1 MTTLRLQFRSNV
13 RALRGFTLIEV
24 MLAIMILGIGIISIA
39 ALFPAG
45 IAQQRLTNDDIIGP
59 TVANNAI
66 AIIRSKVKQED
77 FGTLEQF
84 GLVSDTIPGDWGWSR
99 PGFYFVPTTV
109 STASYGNILVPPG
122 SINIFGTFFQNVGA
136 QSEIPWNSE
145 IYGGSGPPAD
155 PFIIT
160 QRERYF
166 PMQSDLTAD
175 ADPARPQY
183 VWDCMFRRYQG
194 RIQVAIF
201 VYRVN
206 MPGGQS
212 LPYIVPPNPNDPTI
226 PPVPIRLNLIRD
238 PSTGTSPPFYS
249 ARGAWDAPLPN
260 FVSEF
265 IGEDS
270 IVYGVE
276 GGTAYDP
283 NDARQAWQEPRQWL
297 LDQNNNI
304 HRVVAQY
311 RENLNDDMRVQLQ
324 RAIAPVQGWSTNW
337 PTLSPH
343 YYNVP
348 NPNAFSHGFA
358 GLVFDDVVTEIW
370 YMPLTLQ
377 YDTNQNGT
385 IDNGEPELS
394 ITPVYV
400 TVKEL

>member
-13 RALRGFTLIEV
+13 RALRGFTLVEV

-77 FGTLEQF
+77 FGTQF
-84 GLVSDTIPGDWGWSR
+84 GFVSNTIPGDWGWSR

-122 SINIFGTFFQNVGA
+122 SINIFGTSAQNVGA
-136 QSEIPWNSE
+136 ESEIPWNRE
-145 IYGGSGPPAD
+145 IYGGSPPAN

-166 PMQSDLTAD
+166 PMQSDFT

-226 PPVPIRLNLIRD
+226 PPVPIRLDLITD
-238 PSTGTSPPFYS
+238 PLTGTSPPSYS
-249 ARGAWDAPLPN
+249 ARGAWDAPLPHV
-260 FVSEF
+260 VSEF

-283 NDARQAWQEPRQWL
+283 NDAQQAWQEPRQWL

-377 YDTNQNGT
+377 
-385 IDNGEPELS
+385 PELS